1 MFWMR
6 AKLSKKACRI
16 VRFQPK
22 EISMRYGKI
31 QILFF
36 VPALVLGL
44 LIPARALDSTSTTKG
59 TEAVA
64 EILYR
69 HPTKRARDY
78 DKFFVAPVT
87 LKPNEKSN
95 TLSPE
100 ELKVFAEAFTTSARE
115 SLSNSKKPWT
125 VVDEPGAGA
134 LTIQMTVLEFE
145 PVKPQ
150 ATGKGDV
157 AIRFDTTG
165 RGGSL
170 LLSGIDGASG
180 EKIIELRQ
188 QLIGPKYLLGD
199 QKTRLMN
206 MLDAFRVWGSLLQ
219 MRLAELKGE
228 GAAK

>member
-1 MFWMR
+1 
-6 AKLSKKACRI
+6 
-16 VRFQPK
+16 
-22 EISMRYGKI
+22 
-31 QILFF
+31 
-36 VPALVLGL
+36 
-44 LIPARALDSTSTTKG
+44 
-59 TEAVA
+59 
-64 EILYR
+64 
-69 HPTKRARDY
+69 
-78 DKFFVAPVT
+78 
-87 LKPNEKSN
+87 
-95 TLSPE
+95 
-100 ELKVFAEAFTTSARE
+100 
-115 SLSNSKKPWT
+115 
-125 VVDEPGAGA
+125 
-134 LTIQMTVLEFE
+134 LEFE

-170 LLSGIDGASG
+170 LLSGSDGASG